1 MTAKQRGRMMTAA
14 FVRRAGAGVY
24 GDGRGGR
31 GLQLRVRELSS
42 GRLGR
47 VWVQQV
53 RIGGKITHLSIGKY
67 PEVTLGEARDL
78 CLANARAIVQ
88 GKDPRRAG
96 IPTFAAA
103 VEKVITLH
111 EPTWKDG
118 ARTAGLWRG
127 SLRDHAI
134 PVLGSLPVSGVDS
147 AAILAALGPIWNTK
161 RATAKLVRQRI
172 GAVMKW
178 AIVQGYRQDN
188 PAGDALTKALPRNGG
203 SVEHRAALPHGEVSA
218 ALAKIRA
225 CNAAGKTTRLALEY
239 LVLTACRSGEVRGAR
254 WSETDLTGRVWTIP
268 AERTKTAR
276 EHRVP
281 LSGRAVEVLTEA
293 RDLSDGSGIVF
304 PSVRGGEISINA
316 FTAMMKRLQL
326 AAVPHGFRSSFRDWC
341 GETGAPR
348 EVAEA
353 ALAHVVKGVEGA
365 YARSDLFALRA
376 DLMQAW
382 ANYLAR

>member
-1 MTAKQRGRMMTAA
+1 M
-14 FVRRAGAGVY
+14 
-24 GDGRGGR
+24 
-31 GLQLRVRELSS
+31 
-42 GRLGR
+42 
-47 VWVQQV
+47 
-53 RIGGKITHLSIGKY
+53 
-67 PEVTLGEARDL
+67 
-78 CLANARAIVQ
+78 
-88 GKDPRRAG
+88 
-96 IPTFAAA
+96 
-103 VEKVITLH
+103 
-111 EPTWKDG
+111 
-118 ARTAGLWRG
+118 
-127 SLRDHAI
+127 
-134 PVLGSLPVSGVDS
+134 
-147 AAILAALGPIWNTK
+147 
-161 RATAKLVRQRI
+161 
-172 GAVMKW
+172 
-178 AIVQGYRQDN
+178 
-188 PAGDALTKALPRNGG
+188 
-203 SVEHRAALPHGEVSA
+203 
-218 ALAKIRA
+218 
-225 CNAAGKTTRLALEY
+225 
-239 LVLTACRSGEVRGAR
+239 LTACRSGEVRGAR

-281 LSGRAVEVLTEA
+281 LSGRAVEVLTAA

-382 ANYLAR
+382 ANYLDR